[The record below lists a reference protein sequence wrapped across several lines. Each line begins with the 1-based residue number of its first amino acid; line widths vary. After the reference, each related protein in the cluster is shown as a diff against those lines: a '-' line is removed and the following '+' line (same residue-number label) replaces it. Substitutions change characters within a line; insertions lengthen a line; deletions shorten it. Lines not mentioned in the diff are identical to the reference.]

1 MRLSEPFVWFK
12 LKKSFLKLK
21 CYICGGEKLEN
32 ENLSKEE
39 IKKLKQ

>member
-21 CYICGGEKLEN
+21 FYLCGGETIEN
-32 ENLSKEE
+32 ENLTKEE
-39 IKKLKQ
+39 IKKLK